1 MSKDTQETLKIR
13 IDKWLWAARFY
24 KTRAL
29 AKQSVEGGKVH
40 YDGQRTKASRIVE
53 IGKEIKLRQG
63 LDEKT
68 LTVLKVS
75 AKRLSAPLA
84 QELYEESAQSIEKRT
99 AEAQNRKDMNAQILA
114 PHKRPDKKQR
124 RDILKTKHNY

>member
-1 MSKDTQETLKIR
+1 MSKDIQETLKVR

-40 YDGQRTKASRIVE
+40 YEGSRVKASRIVE

-68 LTVLKVS
+68 ITVLKVS
-75 AKRLSAPLA
+75 GKRLSAPLA
-84 QELYEESAQSIEKRT
+84 QELYEESEQSIEKRT
-99 AEAQNRKDMNAQILA
+99 IEAKNRKDMNAQILA
-114 PHKRPDKKQR
+114 PQKRPDKKQR
-124 RDILKTKHNY
+124 RDILKTKHSY

>member
-1 MSKDTQETLKIR
+1 MSKEIQETLKIR

-40 YDGQRTKASRIVE
+40 YEGSRVKASRIVE

-68 LTVLKVS
+68 ITVLKVCG
-75 AKRLSAPLA
+75 KRLSAPLA
-84 QELYEESAQSIEKRT
+84 QELYEESQQSIEKRT
-99 AEAQNRKDMNAQILA
+99 IEAKNRKDMNAQILA
-114 PHKRPDKKQR
+114 PQKRPDKKQR